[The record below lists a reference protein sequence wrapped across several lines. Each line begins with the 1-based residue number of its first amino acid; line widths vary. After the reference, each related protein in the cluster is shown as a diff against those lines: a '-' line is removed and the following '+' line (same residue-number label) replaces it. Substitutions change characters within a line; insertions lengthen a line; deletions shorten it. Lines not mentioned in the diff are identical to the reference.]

1 AELTAQ
7 GQYPSAVAG
16 YGGDLQ
22 RTFAALGLPAGEVEE
37 TDFVRMTPEAS
48 GDYRVRTV
56 NRLKE
61 VMPDV
66 QGLGARDAVYI
77 LEKQGLRVQVNGSG
91 RVRRQSVEAGQPIRK
106 NDKVWLEL
114 N

>member
-1 AELTAQ
+1 
-7 GQYPSAVAG
+7 
-16 YGGDLQ
+16 
-22 RTFAALGLPAGEVEE
+22 
-37 TDFVRMTPEAS
+37 
-48 GDYRVRTV
+48 
-56 NRLKE
+56 
-61 VMPDV
+61 
-66 QGLGARDAVYI
+66 GLGARDAVYI